1 VELRSY
7 TEADAEATLT
17 VFLRAIR
24 ETACADYTP
33 EQIDTWAAEHGDID
47 AWAASRAAADTQVAV
62 IDGHVAGFTDLDKD
76 GYVDMLFVNPDFGR
90 QGVATTL
97 LAATIA
103 LARQRGIGALTTH
116 ASLTAR
122 PLFERLGFVVTE
134 DRHLVDGDVEFTNYA
149 MRRVLGPA

>member
-24 ETACADYTP
+24 ETACGDYTP
-33 EQIDTWAAEHGDID
+33 EQIDTWAAEHGGID

-62 IDGHVAGFTDLDKD
+62 IDGHVAGFTDVDED

-97 LAATIA
+97 LAATMA

-134 DRHLVDGDVEFTNYA
+134 ERHLVDGDVEFTNYA